1 MSKELELRNA
11 LNYLSNNW
19 RLNPI
24 LRETFEAVFKTL
36 DSGSAA
42 DKANAH
48 RLREYLAYPGS
59 DNALAAV
66 HSLHATLLTPVGRKA
81 AGC

>member
-36 DSGSAA
+36 DSGSDA
-42 DKANAH
+42 DKANAQT
-48 RLREYLAYPGS
+48 LREYLAYPGS
-59 DNALAAV
+59 DNALSAV
-66 HSLHATLLTPVGRKA
+66 
-81 AGC
+81 C